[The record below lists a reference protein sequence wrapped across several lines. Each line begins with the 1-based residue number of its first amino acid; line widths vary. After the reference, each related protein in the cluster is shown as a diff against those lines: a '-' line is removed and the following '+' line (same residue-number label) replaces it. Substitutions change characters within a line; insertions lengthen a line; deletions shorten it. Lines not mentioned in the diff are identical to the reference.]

1 MIVELKWNEPAE
13 GAIAQIKD
21 KKYVKA
27 LEGYAG
33 DLLLVGISYQ
43 KKSKKHD
50 CIIEKFFMN

>member
-50 CIIEKFFMN
+50 CIREKFFMN